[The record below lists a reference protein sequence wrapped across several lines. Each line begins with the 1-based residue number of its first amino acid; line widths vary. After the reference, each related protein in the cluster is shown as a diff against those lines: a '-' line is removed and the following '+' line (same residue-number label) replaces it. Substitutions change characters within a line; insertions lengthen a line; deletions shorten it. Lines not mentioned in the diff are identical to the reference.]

1 MQQSQQ
7 LRIAYLER
15 PCMNIPYHAGLNLF
29 KSPVSADSI
38 ELWFRWP
45 LRQVPDPVAAVLGA
59 SALRACLA
67 EDLKVR
73 TGSTFVV
80 SAFRCRV
87 QSLQL
92 RT

>member
-1 MQQSQQ
+1 M
-7 LRIAYLER
+7 
-15 PCMNIPYHAGLNLF
+15 
-29 KSPVSADSI
+29 
-38 ELWFRWP
+38 
-45 LRQVPDPVAAVLGA
+45 PDPVAAILGA